1 MKNTQSQTHWL
12 KTAFFTLLI
21 ICMSVLNI
29 HISTSWAAESVVVKK
44 ETTTTSTPKK
54 TATTEKKAA
63 EPEPE
68 KTSTSG
74 SALLYGGIGVAAV
87 VAVAAAAGSGG
98 GSSSVVETPSTT
110 TTPTTTTTTTP
121 TTTTTTPVTTTPK
134 IKKPK
139 DSNPAGSEPVGP
151 DLRGDN
157 WTGYIYVVGA
167 PPASTTA
174 YVHKNDSISASVYQ
188 NGNYIRITTSSNLA
202 YGRKLIGN
210 ISSSGTMK
218 LYDQKTGEIWSTEK
232 GPASENS
239 IDIYDYVDQFHQLD
253 HIHLVR

>member
-1 MKNTQSQTHWL
+1 MKNTQSQTDWL
-12 KTAFFTLLI
+12 KSTFFTLLI

-98 GSSSVVETPSTT
+98 GSDSVVETPSSTT
-110 TTPTTTTTTTP
+110 TTTTTTTP

-139 DSNPAGSEPVGP
+139 DSNPAGTEPVGP

-174 YVHKNDSISASVYQ
+174 YVHQNQSISASVYQ

-210 ISSSGTMK
+210 ISAGGTMK

-239 IDIYDYVDQFHQLD
+239 IDIYDFVDQFHQLD